1 MSLLIDVVIQIT
13 VPIVAV
19 AAGGFCMQKFAGA
32 DVATLNRFLIYATLP
47 CYIVVT
53 MSQATIPLERVE
65 GAAAFTLVQFF
76 VLLAIGWWVAA
87 GLKLSRQRKVLAA
100 LACAFPNTGNF
111 GIPVVELV
119 FGRDMVIYQ
128 VVITSVQTVLMLMIS
143 PLLYAGCQCGLLGH
157 LKTIFRTPLIP
168 AVLLGLALNALEWRL
183 PLVIE
188 RPMETLGQ
196 AYIAVALFSMGAQ
209 MALADLRMPL
219 RSAGVAVALRL
230 LIAPVLT
237 GLALLALSLPGEV
250 EALLLV
256 AACTPVGV
264 LVPIFAAQFRGDVE
278 LSSAVVIASTLLS
291 PVVVTAAVV
300 LTRV

>member
-1 MSLLIDVVIQIT
+1 MSLLIDVLIQTT

-19 AAGGFCMQKFAGA
+19 AAAGFCMQKFSGA
-32 DVATLNRFLIYATLP
+32 DVTTLNRLLIYGTLP

-53 MSQATIPLERVE
+53 MSQATIPLGRVE
-65 GAAAFTLVQFF
+65 GPAAFTIVQFF
-76 VLLAIGWWVAA
+76 ILLAVGWWAGAA
-87 GLKLSRQRKVLAA
+87 LKLSRQRKVLAA
-100 LACAFPNTGNF
+100 LACAFPNSGNF

-128 VVITSVQTVLMLMIS
+128 VVITAIQTVLMLMVS
-143 PLLYAGCQCGLLGH
+143 PVLYAGGQRGFLGH
-157 LKTIFRTPLIP
+157 VKTIFRTPLIP
-168 AVLLGLALNALEWRL
+168 AMLLGLGLNALDWRL

-188 RPMETLGQ
+188 RPLETLGQ
-196 AYIAVALFSMGAQ
+196 AYIGVALFSMGAQ

-219 RSAGVAVALRL
+219 RSAGVSVALRL
-230 LIAPVLT
+230 LLAPALT
-237 GLALLALSLPGEV
+237 GLALLILPMSPEV

-264 LVPIFAAQFRGDVE
+264 LVPIFAAEFRGNVE

-291 PVVVTAAVV
+291 PIVVTAAVV
-300 LTRV
+300 VTRL